1 MSGVMQ
7 GQQIHEKQY
16 VRLSKLVDIT
26 DLSRATI
33 WRRIKNAGFPAPIK
47 LSSNCARWE
56 LSAVL
61 GWLEQKKEETEATR
75 RAKTK

>member
-1 MSGVMQ
+1 MIQSQEIQ
-7 GQQIHEKQY
+7 GKQF
-16 VRLSKLVDIT
+16 VRLSKVVNLT

-33 WRRIKNAGFPAPIK
+33 WRRIRNSGFPAPIK

-56 LSAVL
+56 LGEVL
-61 GWLEQKKEETEATR
+61 AWLEQKKAETEATR